1 MSLRIEDDLLIAVL
15 DGRASA
21 DVEKEVELAIQSEPK
36 VRLRMEELSGAV
48 HWPLGSAPLVTP
60 SVSES
65 LHTAILRLEQ
75 DWDYVLAAHSP
86 APNSG
91 STKDGDNKPAEIPSV
106 RIVREIG
113 RGGMGVVYEGVDDA
127 LGRRVAIKQLHPQ
140 FDRDIQAKERLKRE
154 AQAIA
159 SLNHPHV
166 IAIYGLQMV
175 GGYPCLIQQFVDGES
190 LQAIL
195 HRDGPI
201 PFPRCTELAFQIAQG
216 LAAAHTAGI
225 IHRDL
230 KPDNVLI
237 EKGTL
242 TARLGDFGLAKRAGD
257 ENMTMEGV
265 VAGTPAYMAPEQTDG
280 KGVDHRSDLF
290 SLGALMYTMAAG
302 KPPFEGDNPYLV
314 MDAIRS
320 RTQLPLASQSSGIPE
335 WYSRLVDRL
344 LAKDPS
350 QRLQSIHEVVNAIRN
365 QALPGPA
372 SPRGRFPIPIA
383 RAIVAAAAA
392 IAVIGGVWLTNQSRD
407 QGNAIASSS
416 LPSKPIPTR
425 PPISFASNGKS
436 FEQLEDAIV
445 SAIDGETVVIASD
458 LETGRIDITGKSL
471 QIEAAPDTRPTIR
484 FQSLGND
491 SGNFFLRSDSHLS
504 LKGLRLECKTTATMP
519 WFEEGRFTAGI
530 YTGQGKSLR
539 VEDCEI
545 YRTGGG
551 ICLGAGGDFEMRKT
565 WLEGGDVGIGWF
577 ALDNTCRVEASLIH
591 SKIGI
596 GVVYPG
602 LNMKPSR
609 YADLVVKDSSLVT
622 EDVLGLLLT
631 RIPNQPVAV
640 TFQQC
645 VLDSKHAAAL
655 WLTPLMTLET
665 STSDDM
671 VGCLVRSVRWQD
683 NACVFA
689 TGMDYLISRRLRSPN
704 RRNSAGVDS
713 LRIWRDRCSQIHGM
727 DDTQDQPSI
736 ERHIETEHPS
746 TPSDPRRDRKSS
758 VHHFVPELPEAWRD
772 GKLLPGVYP
781 DFTHHRA
788 TRPL

>member
-1 MSLRIEDDLLIAVL
+1 MSLRIDDDLLIAVL
-15 DGRASA
+15 EGRASA

-75 DWDYVLAAHSP
+75 DWDHVLAAHSP
-86 APNSG
+86 APSSG
-91 STKDGDNKPAEIPSV
+91 SMTDGGDKPAEIPSV

-113 RGGMGVVYEGVDDA
+113 RGGMGVVYEGLDEA

-140 FDRDIQAKERLKRE
+140 CDRDIQARERLRRE

-195 HRDGPI
+195 RRDGPI
-201 PFPRCTELAFQIAQG
+201 PFPRCAELAFQIAQG

-302 KPPFEGDNPYLV
+302 KPPFEGADPYVV

-320 RTQLPLASQSSGIPE
+320 RPQLPLASLSSGIPD
-335 WYSRLVDRL
+335 WYSHLVDRL
-344 LAKDPS
+344 LEKEPS
-350 QRLQSIHEVVNAIRN
+350 KRIQSIHKVVDSIRN
-365 QALPGPA
+365 QTLPGPA
-372 SPRGRFPIPIA
+372 SPRGRFPMPIA
-383 RAIVAAAAA
+383 MATVAAAVA
-392 IAVIGGVWLTNQSRD
+392 IAVIGGVWMTVRSRD
-407 QGNAIASSS
+407 QVNAITSSS
-416 LPSKPIPTR
+416 IPSKPIPNR
-425 PPISFASNGKS
+425 PAISFASNGKS
-436 FEQLEDAIV
+436 FEQLEDAIAT
-445 SAIDGETVVIASD
+445 AIDGETIVIASD
-458 LETGRIDITGKSL
+458 LETGRIDIIGKSL
-471 QIEAAPDTRPTIR
+471 QIEAAPDTHPTIR

-491 SGNFFLRSDSHLS
+491 SGNVSLRSDSNLS

-565 WLEGGDVGIGWF
+565 WVEGGDVGIGWF

-622 EDVLGLLLT
+622 EEVLGLLLN

-640 TFQQC
+640 TFQRC

-655 WLTPLMTLET
+655 WLTPMMALEK

-671 VGCLVRSVRWQD
+671 VDSFVRSLSWQD
-683 NACVFA
+683 NACVFPE
-689 TGMDYLISRRLRSPN
+689 GMDYLINRRLRTPN
-704 RRNSAGVDS
+704 RRNSTGIDS
-713 LRIWRDRCSQIHGM
+713 LQIWKDRCAQMNGK
-727 DDTQDQPSI
+727 DDTQDHPSI
-736 ERHIETEHPS
+736 ERQIETVLPN
-746 TPSDPRRDRKSS
+746 TASDSLRERVSS
-758 VHHFVPELPEAWRD
+758 LHRFTPELPSSWSKGAPPD
-772 GKLLPGVYP
+772 GG
-781 DFTHHRA
+781 
-788 TRPL
+788 